1 MRNREAK
8 RRKLIGDGDVDEK
21 EEKEEEGGFEEV
33 EEDFSED
40 EAGDEEEQDK
50 EDDFGVDGR
59 LKTDRPFFAAE
70 FVKL

>member
-1 MRNREAK
+1 M
-8 RRKLIGDGDVDEK
+8 RKLIGDVDVEEEEEE
-21 EEKEEEGGFEEV
+21 EEKGDFEEV
-33 EEDFSED
+33 EVDFRED

-59 LKTDRPFFAAE
+59 LKTDRPIFAAE